1 MKITEETTLDDA
13 IDYCHEHSGKFIT
26 DMNDRGLEGGKLFHG
41 LMDILESGNISPLDL
56 ADYGMDY

>member
-13 IDYCHEHSGKFIT
+13 IDYCNAHAGEFIT
-26 DMNDRGLEGGKLFHG
+26 DMNGRGFEGREEFIG
-41 LMDILESGNISPLDL
+41 LMDILESGEISPLDL